1 MAFATAHSILQ
12 FTGKMVVKQYGK
24 YQAEGRYKEEKDGQD
39 ILVFA
44 ILEPSSPQSPLSTE
58 QVSDIRTQ
66 WLLYNNVPKT
76 RI

>member
-12 FTGKMVVKQYGK
+12 FTGKMVVKQYDK